1 MRSFQLG
8 VLLIAVTLILAG
20 CWNQSHLRDKVII
33 NGITFDSAEDEPDM
47 IQSSVRALN
56 IQGSGGGKFTIKDEM
71 AKSKGKNVIE
81 IDINYMNKIP
91 GELDPSKAHVIVI
104 GEELA
109 KSKGILP
116 LLEQIGRSRYGYITS
131 KVMIAEGRGTDI
143 LSIQMEHSPLAF
155 RLLKMFRNAE
165 ERTHIPKEN
174 TFSIWNK
181 ITDHEDSIIPLVR
194 KSGANQIEIS
204 GTALFN
210 GDKYTGYSLSPEQS
224 TLLLMMNN
232 RFNKINFFN
241 IDHDNEE
248 MNSFAIIINGIK
260 HQTNL
265 KLDEDNEDSEI
276 VFEADIKLDAEINYY
291 QGIISNNDIEKFNRL
306 ASDYLTEQAKKVTNI
321 LIDAES
327 DVLGIQKEISVQYPQ
342 YLKNKEWKN
351 VYKKI
356 QIKPNFSV
364 EITGTQNIK

>member
-1 MRSFQLG
+1 MKNY
-8 VLLIAVTLILAG
+8 T
-20 CWNQSHLRDKVII
+20 
-33 NGITFDSAEDEPDM
+33 NGITFDTSEDEPDM
-47 IQSSVRALN
+47 LQTSVRALN

-81 IDINYMNKIP
+81 IDINYTNKIP
-91 GELDPSKAHVIVI
+91 GELDLSKAYVIVI

-116 LLEQIGRSRYGYITS
+116 LLEPIGRSRYGDITS

-143 LSIQMEHSPLAF
+143 LSIQMENSPLAF
-155 RLLKMFRNAE
+155 RLLKMFGNAE

-194 KSGANQIEIS
+194 KSGPNQIEIS

-224 TLLLMMNN
+224 TLLLIMDN
-232 RFNKINFFN
+232 RFNKLNFFN
-241 IDHDNEE
+241 IDHDNKE
-248 MNSFAIIINGIK
+248 MNPFAIIINRIK

-265 KLDEDNEDSEI
+265 KLDEDNKDGEI
-276 VFEADIKLDAEINYY
+276 VFEVDIKLDAEINYY
-291 QGIISNNDIEKFNRL
+291 EGIISNNDIKKFNRL
-306 ASDYLTEQAKKVTNI
+306 ASDYLTDQANKVTNI

-342 YLKNKEWKN
+342 YLNNKEWKN
-351 VYKKI
+351 VYSKI